1 MAVSG
6 TYNFNLDIDEVIQ
19 EASEMIG
26 GEKIPLVMNL
36 LLQDVLLIL
45 CLRIG
50 RIEAYYYG
58 LQELLL

>member
-26 GEKIPLVMNL
+26 GGEDTL
-36 LLQDVLLIL
+36 
-45 CLRIG
+45 G
-50 RIEAYYYG
+50 HEACFCKTFC
-58 LQELLL
+58 